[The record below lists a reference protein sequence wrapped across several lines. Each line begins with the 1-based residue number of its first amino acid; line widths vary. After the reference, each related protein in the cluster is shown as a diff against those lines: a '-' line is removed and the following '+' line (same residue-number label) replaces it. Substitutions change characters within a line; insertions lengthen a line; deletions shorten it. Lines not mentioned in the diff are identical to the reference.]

1 MGIYDVSIIGVGK
14 DAYFSDLEGMIEGR
28 ILPWVE
34 DIEDEGYPVWE
45 DYNAVQRSTYFLD
58 RQGEL
63 IYQTNISSFNPDIPE
78 DYESFI
84 NIILDFRSSNG
95 PSIIRVPDDMNS
107 IQEAINIVSD
117 GDLILV
123 SPGTYYERIDL
134 LDKNFSLASLIYTG
148 FESSSIDET
157 IIDGEGLG
165 TVITIN
171 GGQNQSTLVMGFVI
185 ENGFAEESGGGI
197 LIQGSSPTISRNI
210 IRNNHAGDCGGKGGG
225 VAVLEESYAHIF
237 ANSFYDNDVSGF
249 CDCECYFGG
258 GLYVDETSWPIIGG
272 SFTLGNLFEN
282 NLADYGKQL
291 FRSHLS
297 DTSNWTPIYA
307 HHNIFEDCP
316 PDFPDDV
323 YPENGWDLD
332 NCHSLTIDEEID
344 LFQDEFYLY
353 PNFPNPFN
361 SNTQIKIYTFKSTPV
376 NIRIFNLKGEN
387 IDIIFRKNL
396 NIGINYINW
405 VPNNISTGV
414 YFIQVE
420 NSNSVQVQKVLFV
433 K

>member
-14 DAYFSDLEGMIEGR
+14 DAYFSDLGGMIEGR

-63 IYQTNISSFNPDIPE
+63 IYQTNISSFDPDIPE

-95 PSIIRVPDDMNS
+95 PSIIRVPDEMNS
-107 IQEAINIVSD
+107 IQEAINIASD

-157 IIDGEGLG
+157 IINGEGSG

-171 GGQNQSTLVMGFVI
+171 GGQDQSSLVMGFVI

-225 VAVLEESYAHIF
+225 VAVLENSYAHIF
-237 ANSFYDNDVSGF
+237 ANSFYDNDVSGV

-258 GLYVDETSWPIIGG
+258 GIYVDESSWPIIGG
-272 SFTLGNLFEN
+272 SLTLGNLFDN
-282 NLADYGKQL
+282 NLGDYGKQL
-291 FRSHLS
+291 FRDHSS
-297 DTSNWTPIYA
+297 DTLDWAPIYA
-307 HHNIFEDCP
+307 HHNIFENCP
-316 PDFPDDV
+316 PLFPEDV

-332 NCHSLTIDEEID
+332 NCHNLIVGKDKNLTFD
-344 LFQDEFYLY
+344 QFYLY

-361 SNTQIKIYTFKSTPV
+361 SSTQIKVYSMHEEIV
-376 NIRIFNLKGEN
+376 NIRVFNLKGEN
-387 IDIIFRKNL
+387 IDNILRKNL
-396 NIGINYINW
+396 KLGVNYIKW
-405 VPNNISTGV
+405 TPSDISSGI
-414 YFIQVE
+414 YFIQLE
-420 NSNSVQVQKVLFV
+420 FDNFIKGQKVLFV